1 TYSFLCSGAR
11 APLDLPSFP
20 TRRSSDLWVYISNDW
35 SACGRFLQREQVLY
49 TLCEDT
55 VGGTLDPD
63 QHLLTEQRA
72 APHPG
77 RQRYQYWG
85 DSPCCRAVESEDP
98 AQCVIF
104 PPEQL
109 RAFSARALLHRL
121 TEAEKA
127 AARAV
132 FVTGPLPGDPAAFAG
147 ATLLLPRSFVL
158 DGLMDQ
164 AAQDAMFKAVAEK
177 YADGPLFVKTH
188 PRDETDYA
196 ALFPGATI
204 LSRTMPSEVLNF
216 CLPGKFKRAVTVQSW
231 VLRGFEAA
239 EET

>member
-1 TYSFLCSGAR
+1 M
-11 APLDLPSFP
+11 
-20 TRRSSDLWVYISNDW
+20 
-35 SACGRFLQREQVLY
+35 
-49 TLCEDT
+49 
-55 VGGTLDPD
+55 
-63 QHLLTEQRA
+63 
-72 APHPG
+72 
-77 RQRYQYWG
+77 
-85 DSPCCRAVESEDP
+85 
-98 AQCVIF
+98 
-104 PPEQL
+104 
-109 RAFSARALLHRL
+109 
-121 TEAEKA
+121 
-127 AARAV
+127 
-132 FVTGPLPGDPAAFAG
+132 PGDPAAFAG

-239 EET
+239 EETVFLTLEEAKGLAGV

>member
-1 TYSFLCSGAR
+1 MKTIAVIPAR
-11 APLDLPSFP
+11 YASSRMPGKPLADILGKPMIW
-20 TRRSSDLWVYISNDW
+20 WVYK
-35 SACGRFLQREQVLY
+35 
-49 TLCEDT
+49 
-55 VGGTLDPD
+55 
-63 QHLLTEQRA
+63 
-72 APHPG
+72 
-77 RQRYQYWG
+77 
-85 DSPCCRAVESEDP
+85 
-98 AQCVIF
+98 
-104 PPEQL
+104 
-109 RAFSARALLHRL
+109 
-121 TEAEKA
+121 EAEKCA
-127 AARAV
+127 A
-132 FVTGPLPGDPAAFAG
+132 
-147 ATLLLPRSFVL
+147 L

-239 EET
+239 EETVFLTLEEAKGLAGV